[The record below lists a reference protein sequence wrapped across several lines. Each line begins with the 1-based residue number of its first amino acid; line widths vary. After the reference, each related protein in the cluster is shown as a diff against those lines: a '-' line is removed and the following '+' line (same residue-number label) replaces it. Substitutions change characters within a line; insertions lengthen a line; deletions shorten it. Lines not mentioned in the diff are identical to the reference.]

1 MLALSYTA
9 PYDPWKGRYMLST
22 LVFIIPILGNWLNQ
36 NSLFQNNGLGKIF
49 LIFSAILISLTG
61 LSTIILHQRALP
73 FGAYSKPSIFN
84 ISRMEALTISR
95 PDIYQ
100 AYAIYDSI
108 VPINA
113 TVALATINDDY
124 EYPLWGPHF
133 SRKLIPINPFEQG
146 LQKIPSEADYLFFA
160 KSVIKPTIGD
170 IRLGTNT
177 NLKEGVIV
185 PGEDYYLRKLK

>member
-1 MLALSYTA
+1 
-9 PYDPWKGRYMLST
+9 MLST
-22 LVFIIPILGNWLNQ
+22 LVFIIPIIANWLTKKQ
-36 NSLFQNNGLGKIF
+36 LFQTNQFGKIF
-49 LIFSAILISLTG
+49 LILSSLLISLTG
-61 LSTIILHQRALP
+61 LSTILLHLRALP
-73 FGAYSKPSIFN
+73 FGTNVKQSIFSMTR
-84 ISRMEALTISR
+84 IEALTISR

-100 AYAIYDSI
+100 AYAKYDSI
-108 VPINA
+108 VPTNA

-146 LQKIPSEADYLFFA
+146 LQKIPFEADYLFFA

-170 IRLGTNT
+170 IRLGTNS

-185 PGEDYYLRKLK
+185 PGEDYYIRKLK